1 MSLFIMDFDLKIIN
15 TIDYFVIL
23 LINLEKDEIEILFNQ
38 IIDGSDLYII
48 SNEGKEKTDNI
59 YNILIQQQKS
69 NADEILFIN

>member
-1 MSLFIMDFDLKIIN
+1 MDFDLKIIN

-23 LINLEKDEIEILFNQ
+23 LINREKDEIEILFNQ